1 MDHTDE
7 KSNSD
12 DRGRVVAE
20 ELNEFQVSD
29 AYYEPDLVNL
39 SLSDVFTLGSLAS
52 LEDKIR
58 NTKHRIVERRRAL
71 ERRVRTPE
79 VIRLRDKLSFVLG
92 LLNVLFTEY
101 VILRQPSH
109 LWEWYLYQLTPLLM
123 LRYYSYRKSAQHYFM
138 YDYCYFVQA
147 LLVAFYFG
155 LPRAQ
160 TWRQIMFV
168 ALFASANGPVLW
180 AMVAWRNALVFHSL
194 DKMTSIFI
202 HIFPPLVTYNARWHS
217 DVVAS
222 HRLGVCDHEED
233 CLALGRR
240 AFTIAV
246 PLVIFLV
253 WQSLYL
259 AKVLVISRR
268 KLDRN
273 PEMITSLRWLTR
285 HSGSA
290 VFRMLNIFGERY
302 QNLALA
308 FWQLIF
314 TVVTCL
320 PTALLWRYKWM
331 HEIVLALVGLVVIW
345 NGSNYYFEVFA
356 SRYTRRMLEYARDRV
371 QEMGTNATAQINN
384 RDESLSDVR
393 DASPNASR

>member
-1 MDHTDE
+1 MDDGGRALGSASVDHFDETDSSAFPDSE
-7 KSNSD
+7 
-12 DRGRVVAE
+12 
-20 ELNEFQVSD
+20 
-29 AYYEPDLVNL
+29 AYYEPDLLSL
-39 SLSDVFTLGSLAS
+39 SLSDIFTLGSLAN
-52 LEDKIR
+52 LDDKIR
-58 NTKHRIVERRRAL
+58 NTKHRLVERRRAI

-101 VILRQPSH
+101 VILRQPAR
-109 LWEWYLYQLTPLLM
+109 LWQWYLYQLTPLLI

-155 LPRAQ
+155 WPRTQA
-160 TWRQIMFV
+160 WRQVMFV

-194 DKMTSIFI
+194 DKMTSVFI

-217 DVVAS
+217 DLIISRRIGICS
-222 HRLGVCDHEED
+222 HEAD
-233 CLALGRR
+233 CIALGRR
-240 AFTIAV
+240 AFTVAV
-246 PLVIFLV
+246 PLVIFLI
-253 WQSLYL
+253 WQTLYL
-259 AKVLVISRR
+259 AKILVISRR

-273 PEMITSLRWLTR
+273 PELITSLRWLTR

-290 VFRMLNIFGERY
+290 VSRMLNIFGERY

-314 TVVTCL
+314 TGVTCL
-320 PTALLWRYKWM
+320 PTALFWRYKWM
-331 HEIVLALVGLVVIW
+331 HEIVLAFVGLIVVW

-371 QEMGTNATAQINN
+371 QKIETNASSNPEKSST
-384 RDESLSDVR
+384 
-393 DASPNASR
+393 

>member
-1 MDHTDE
+1 MAEAVE
-7 KSNSD
+7 KLHPVEEDPLN
-12 DRGRVVAE
+12 AE
-20 ELNEFQVSD
+20 DSSLFQVSD
-29 AYYEPDLVNL
+29 EYYEPDLVSL
-39 SLSDVFTLGSLAS
+39 SLSDIFTLGSLAN

-58 NTKHRIVERRRAL
+58 STKHRIVERRRAL

-101 VILRQPSH
+101 VILRRPSH
-109 LWEWYLYQLTPLLM
+109 LWEWYLYQLTPLLI

-160 TWRQIMFV
+160 AWRQIMFV

-217 DVVAS
+217 DIVAS
-222 HRLGVCDHEED
+222 QRLGVCKHEED

-240 AFTIAV
+240 AFTVAV

-253 WQSLYL
+253 WQVLYL
-259 AKVLVISRR
+259 TKILVISRR

-285 HSGSA
+285 HSGTA
-290 VFRMLNIFGERY
+290 VFRLLNIFGERY

-308 FWQLIF
+308 FWQLLF

-320 PTALLWRYKWM
+320 PTVLFWRYKWM
-331 HEIVLALVGLVVIW
+331 HEMVLALVGLIVVW

-371 QEMGTNATAQINN
+371 QEMETNAI
-384 RDESLSDVR
+384 VR
-393 DASPNASR
+393 NETNAE